1 MGDFSD
7 VEDVDNSHRSF
18 LCERE
23 EGGGGG
29 RGGLF
34 EGTMQGVG
42 CVRKFDRSCLRA
54 ERRGSPP

>member
-18 LCERE
+18 LCEGE
-23 EGGGGG
+23 EGGG
-29 RGGLF
+29 GGLF

-42 CVRKFDRSCLRA
+42 SVRKFDRSCLRA